1 MEPRESRP
9 MDPIS
14 TPVNDLGLTLSPGSQ
29 PAQLDPSHPNKE
41 DDLASLFDGED
52 SGLFTDFAESSSQ
65 PSEGNDFSSLFSQ
78 NASDT
83 TPDSSKNAT
92 ELNDLAAF
100 FGLEDDFDP
109 FTDFSKLAAPPSSN
123 RADQAHP
130 STKKRTSEQAFGTD
144 HEKSSTKRVNCNL
157 SNVSPLGYDTASS
170 PYKQLATQ
178 ASPGSTSSS
187 RKRSHDQV
195 QTGLGGNFKKGCRR
209 ESRGLTSQ
217 GEMLGVSRAS
227 SHIRSTAPISVG
239 SSPTPANDETLSAH
253 FTFSSDIQS
262 RFGLTQESSDR
273 LSAVEAFCHGSS
285 TSKHISPYAP
295 VDKSLSTASLQSE
308 SGSQTDLIE
317 DLRRRLDS
325 SRRRLDTV
333 TTERD
338 EARAALST
346 YEHVNPHTSQ
356 LRIHELEA
364 EVQKLRQ
371 TASNHRRRMDKA
383 NTELGEWRRQY
394 TNLATT
400 YNSLLR
406 DYHHLQAMMVSRPPH
421 SGSAM
426 EATVTAALNVPRDS
440 TSSLLVTTSAASS
453 PVSPPS
459 ITSPSRI
466 SQHDIRSE
474 RLPSHACGSPFE
486 GRSLGLPPPPPGHP
500 SPDLITPS
508 STLSAHRGQGSATS
522 LEQPDPLLPGATCT
536 TPASPSLAARHAAD
550 SSTTA
555 TIADAVVGPEKRR
568 PVAAPTVPPKDVPVI
583 DLTVDSDTEVSPQ
596 GPNSLFRPAL
606 TQDPSPLTRFRRS
619 LRAKSFDWLRNSNSL
634 ENDSVL
640 AGRMCKSLNSAQRQA
655 ELGDKFVHVN
665 LNECYRLV
673 QSQQHVRRALGGPLA
688 PLPGGHPSDVAQS
701 AVAATVTTGNTCAAA
716 PAPRA
721 VAESNTVTNGDTPAS
736 PYHVTD
742 DEFALM
748 LEESLARGKTPE

>member
-1 MEPRESRP
+1 MLPLLMYRVEGELVQYSPRSAYINEREKFSAEGGHGFCQKNAALPDTFTLRFPFWLALDLFSPTSTKLFKTRHSSSSPSR
-9 MDPIS
+9 S
-14 TPVNDLGLTLSPGSQ
+14 TPRLTGIINANTHPIWNP

-41 DDLASLFDGED
+41 DDLASLFDGDD

-65 PSEGNDFSSLFSQ
+65 PTEGNDFTSLFSQ

-83 TPDSSKNAT
+83 TPDSSRNAT

-100 FGLEDDFDP
+100 FGLDDDFDP

-123 RADQAHP
+123 RADQADP

-144 HEKSSTKRVNCNL
+144 HEKSSTKRVNCNV
-157 SNVSPLGYDTASS
+157 SNVSPLGYDAASS
-170 PYKQLATQ
+170 PHMQLATQ
-178 ASPGSTSSS
+178 ASPGSTSGS

-195 QTGLGGNFKKGCRR
+195 DTGLGGNFKKGCRR
-209 ESRGLTSQ
+209 ESQGLTSQ

-239 SSPTPANDETLSAH
+239 SSPIPANDETPSAH
-253 FTFSSDIQS
+253 FAFSSDIQS

-295 VDKSLSTASLQSE
+295 VDRSLSTASLQSE
-308 SGSQTDLIE
+308 SGSQADLIE

-325 SRRRLDTV
+325 SRRRLETV

-338 EARAALST
+338 DARAALSS
-346 YEHVNPHTSQ
+346 YEQVNPHASQ

-383 NTELGEWRRQY
+383 NAELGEWRRQY

-400 YNSLLR
+400 YNSLVR

-426 EATVTAALNVPRDS
+426 QATVTAAFNVPRDS
-440 TSSLLVTTSAASS
+440 TSSSMVTTFAASS
-453 PVSPPS
+453 AVSPPS

-474 RLPSHACGSPFE
+474 RSSSHACGSPFE
-486 GRSLGLPPPPPGHP
+486 GRNLGPPPPPPGHP
-500 SPDLITPS
+500 SPDLPTPS
-508 STLSAHRGQGSATS
+508 SSLSAHRGQGSATS
-522 LEQPDPLLPGATCT
+522 LEQPTPLLSGATCT
-536 TPASPSLAARHAAD
+536 TPATTPASPPLAARHAAD

-568 PVAAPTVPPKDVPVI
+568 PVAVPTVPPKDVPVI
-583 DLTVDSDTEVSPQ
+583 DLTEDSDTEPAHQISPQ
-596 GPNSLFRPAL
+596 
-606 TQDPSPLTRFRRS
+606 
-619 LRAKSFDWLRNSNSL
+619 
-634 ENDSVL
+634 
-640 AGRMCKSLNSAQRQA
+640 
-655 ELGDKFVHVN
+655 
-665 LNECYRLV
+665 
-673 QSQQHVRRALGGPLA
+673 
-688 PLPGGHPSDVAQS
+688 
-701 AVAATVTTGNTCAAA
+701 
-716 PAPRA
+716 
-721 VAESNTVTNGDTPAS
+721 
-736 PYHVTD
+736 
-742 DEFALM
+742 
-748 LEESLARGKTPE
+748 LARQELRLAA